1 MNRLNPLY
9 IIALALTI
17 TFVSFFLLNKEKS
30 EYISQSNEH
39 KIISNK
45 AKEYKQLKSSW
56 DNKSFVNKT
65 LNQILRISTFKNQK
79 VLRVNGK
86 NSLKI
91 KMISSNPK
99 ILNSF
104 VNKVLN
110 KKLIIKKL
118 ELNKSYV
125 DLEIGLK

>member
-30 EYISQSNEH
+30 EYITQADEL
-39 KIISNK
+39 KTISSK

-56 DNKSFVNKT
+56 SNKSFVNKT

-86 NSLKI
+86 NSIKI

>member
-17 TFVSFFLLNKEKS
+17 TFVSFFLLNKEIS
-30 EYISQSNEH
+30 GYITQSNEL

-86 NSLKI
+86 NSIKI

-104 VNKVLN
+104 INKILN